1 MPSTRTSAK
10 RLRLPAHCLIAKYG
24 RGCRIPVVSRRPM
37 RASRCVVFTL
47 RRCAPPSGWRL
58 DSGDRV
64 VTWRHLDLR
73 AVLRDGK
80 GNLGDWTS
88 SGKALEKRLCLR
100 PLPTADSARRCN
112 TPTARAVFSML
123 QRPAESETRS
133 GHFRGHLPQQ
143 RPSSSYAVGT
153 VPPSITYSV
162 PEIALERGDARKAIR
177 SATSFGLAGRPS
189 GIPPRA
195 FMMISL
201 PPS

>member
-133 GHFRGHLPQQ
+133 NEMDSS
-143 RPSSSYAVGT
+143 PSSASSARLEAIEPVVGEEESTHEAYAHRNR
-153 VPPSITYSV
+153 
-162 PEIALERGDARKAIR
+162 RGQA
-177 SATSFGLAGRPS
+177 GLPG
-189 GIPPRA
+189 PRG
-195 FMMISL
+195 
-201 PPS
+201 

>member
-10 RLRLPAHCLIAKYG
+10 SLRLPAHCLIAKYG

-133 GHFRGHLPQQ
+133 GHFRGRLLQQ
-143 RPSSSYAVGT
+143 RPQVATPLAPCLRRSRIPFRRLHPNEGMRGKQSGLRLPSAWPDGRAVF
-153 VPPSITYSV
+153 PP
-162 PEIALERGDARKAIR
+162 GR
-177 SATSFGLAGRPS
+177 S
-189 GIPPRA
+189 
-195 FMMISL
+195 
-201 PPS
+201 